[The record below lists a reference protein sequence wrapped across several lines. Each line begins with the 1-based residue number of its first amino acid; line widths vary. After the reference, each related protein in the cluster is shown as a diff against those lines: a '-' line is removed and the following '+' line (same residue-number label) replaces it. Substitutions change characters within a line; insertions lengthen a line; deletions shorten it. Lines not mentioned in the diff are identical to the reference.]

1 MVVAVVTWPVCAL
14 LIEIWAPAITAPL
27 ESVTVPLIVAR
38 PPWAN
43 ANAFANKNRA
53 IPQRVLYRT
62 RVVIDFPLLV
72 KSSSRLGPAR
82 IGVQAVRSRHTPQ
95 TLNFDNTV
103 FRGCQ

>member
-14 LIEIWAPAITAPL
+14 LIEIWAPATTAPL

-43 ANAFANKNRA
+43 ADAFANKNRA

-62 RVVIDFPLLV
+62 RVVIDFPLLSEIV
-72 KSSSRLGPAR
+72 IASGIRTYR
-82 IGVQAVRSRHTPQ
+82 RT
-95 TLNFDNTV
+95 NWFD
-103 FRGCQ
+103 RGMLPRR